1 MRLSRRDLGFLLPA
15 LAAAQER
22 PAAGVAPSKIHHSAQ
37 IAYRGDERKKG
48 RQFFRG
54 TNHTGFD
61 VEMHETVLGAGVE
74 THPPHK
80 HEHEEIVI
88 VVEGALDTYLEGKR
102 EVAEA
107 GSVLFFGSNQEHTV
121 KAAGTTACRYYVVE
135 LRGNRA

>member
-1 MRLSRRDLGFLLPA
+1 MKLSRRDLGLLLPA
-15 LAAAQER
+15 LAAAQQ
-22 PAAGVAPSKIHHSAQ
+22 PAAGIAPSKIHHSGQ
-37 IAYRGDERKKG
+37 IPYRGDERKKG

-54 TNHTGFD
+54 TNHTAFD
-61 VEMHETVLGAGVE
+61 IEMHETVLGAGVE

-102 EVAEA
+102 EVAET
-107 GSVLFFGSNQEHTV
+107 GSVLFFGSNQAHTV